1 MPNFFDIAKK
11 TETQLQP
18 EDRSTMS
25 EVSGL
30 GKNEVSGNDTPEK
43 SLENSI
49 GKHVSEELRSSDY
62 YISDMNTAV
71 ISEDK
76 PVTPEAESFFKS
88 VADKFSNA
96 FESIKM
102 YTKDASGQVL
112 AQDIKDK
119 GELYQGL
126 KKIAAGGAVITSL
139 MVASKTLPIPLVGT
153 ILSGVCKGAAIG
165 GVGGMLLDGSI
176 GFAKAVKDGADINV
190 AIERFVNKGGS
201 GALIGATAGGVFGG
215 VSKAAEI
222 STIAAKTGATMKEVA
237 GIQRAGGAIKNGV
250 IEGAASAVN
259 KVEKSL
265 GSGKNYSEIRD
276 ESINIDVKQR
286 AYSEDLIKNKLDGLE
301 REQKVETELMEKY
314 SAEKGSDILSE
325 VYLRDKNGNIVK
337 DSETGEARRIDFMVI
352 RDGTVIDS
360 IEVTSLSADK
370 TDQIA
375 KENRIRV
382 NGGSYIKDDNGNLI
396 KIPDDVLTRIERR
409 E

>member
-1 MPNFFDIAKK
+1 MSNFFDVAKK

-18 EDRSTMS
+18 ENKSAMP
-25 EVSGL
+25 EVFGL

-49 GKHVSEELRSSDY
+49 GKHVSEELRGSDY
-62 YISDMNTAV
+62 YISDMNTVV
-71 ISEDK
+71 IPEGKAD
-76 PVTPEAESFFKS
+76 TPESESFLKS
-88 VADKFSNA
+88 VADKFGNA

-112 AQDIKDK
+112 AQDIKGK
-119 GELYQGL
+119 GKTYQGL
-126 KKIAAGGAVITSL
+126 KKFAISGAVITSL
-139 MVASKTLPIPLVGT
+139 MVASKTIPCALVGT
-153 ILSGVCKGAAIG
+153 ILVGVCKGAAIG

-176 GFAKAVKDGADINV
+176 GFAKAIKDGADING
-190 AIERFVNKGGS
+190 AIEKFVEKGGN
-201 GALIGATAGGVFGG
+201 GALIGAATGGVFGG

-222 STIAAKTGATMKEVA
+222 STIAAKTGAPVKAVA
-237 GIQRAGGAIKNGV
+237 EIQRAGGAIKSGV

-265 GSGKNYSEIRD
+265 GSAKDSSVIRD
-276 ESINIDVKQR
+276 ENINNDVKPKV
-286 AYSEDLIKNKLDGLE
+286 YSEDLIKNKLDGLE
-301 REQKVETELMEKY
+301 REKKVETELKEKY
-314 SAEKGSDILSE
+314 SAENGSAILSE

-352 RDGTVIDS
+352 RDGQVIDS
-360 IEVTSLSADK
+360 VEVTSLSADK
-370 TDQIA
+370 TEQTA
-375 KENRIRV
+375 KENRIRE

-396 KIPDDVLTRIERR
+396 KIPDDVITRIERR